1 MTVKE
6 KARLIAD
13 ILDTLQNS
21 HYLKF
26 VTWESRQR
34 KRGGVVIYNQF
45 DPAPPDFDR
54 GATFFD
60 LVFMEDCDL
69 VTVAKACGIS

>member
-13 ILDTLQNS
+13 ILDELQNS

-26 VTWESRQR
+26 ATWESRQR

-45 DPAPPDFDR
+45 DPAPRFL
-54 GATFFD
+54 F
-60 LVFMEDCDL
+60 
-69 VTVAKACGIS
+69 